1 MQINITRKDAPI
13 VAIFGILFGL
23 LCYLAINNISSDSDH
38 NNHSM
43 MDQMDQSKGDGS
55 LSSSAVMFMQMMIPH
70 HEQAITLSDMAAK
83 NSKNQ
88 EILNLAKQ
96 IKDAQEPEITQMTAW
111 LTDGGYGL
119 DPGHSMDGM
128 GGMLSDEQL
137 SKLSKLS
144 GAAFD
149 KLFLTSM
156 IEHHKGALQMVI
168 MIENSTDPKIKLFGD
183 SIIRVQSEEIAYME
197 QLLTK
202 I

>member
-23 LCYLAINNISSDSDH
+23 FCYLAINNISSSDSDH

-96 IKDAQEPEITQMTAW
+96 IKDAQEPEITQMT
-111 LTDGGYGL
+111 
-119 DPGHSMDGM
+119 PG
-128 GGMLSDEQL
+128 
-137 SKLSKLS
+137 
-144 GAAFD
+144 
-149 KLFLTSM
+149 
-156 IEHHKGALQMVI
+156 
-168 MIENSTDPKIKLFGD
+168 
-183 SIIRVQSEEIAYME
+183 
-197 QLLTK
+197 
-202 I
+202 

>member
-1 MQINITRKDAPI
+1 
-13 VAIFGILFGL
+13 
-23 LCYLAINNISSDSDH
+23 
-38 NNHSM
+38 

-183 SIIRVQSEEIAYME
+183 SIIKVQSDEIAYME

>member
-1 MQINITRKDAPI
+1 
-13 VAIFGILFGL
+13 
-23 LCYLAINNISSDSDH
+23 
-38 NNHSM
+38 
-43 MDQMDQSKGDGS
+43 
-55 LSSSAVMFMQMMIPH
+55 
-70 HEQAITLSDMAAK
+70 
-83 NSKNQ
+83 
-88 EILNLAKQ
+88 
-96 IKDAQEPEITQMTAW
+96 
-111 LTDGGYGL
+111 
-119 DPGHSMDGM
+119 MDGM

-168 MIENSTDPKIKLFGD
+168 MIENSTNPKVKSFGD
-183 SIIRVQSEEIAYME
+183 SIIKVQSYEIAYME

>member
-1 MQINITRKDAPI
+1 MKKLLTASALVIASISLAGCTINLGSPDKD
-13 VAIFGILFGL
+13 
-23 LCYLAINNISSDSDH
+23 DSG
-38 NNHSM
+38 M
-43 MDQMDQSKGDGS
+43 MGENGMMGNKTVG
-55 LSSSAVMFMQMMIPH
+55 SSSFSGADIMFAQMMIPH

-88 EILNLAKQ
+88 EILNFAKQ

-183 SIIRVQSEEIAYME
+183 SIIRVQSDEIAYME